1 MPQQYVGTLSFPG
14 NSYPS
19 VGIVLIVD
27 WDKPVVTIESAMPL
41 GRGETRWTSEGA
53 HIIGS
58 SVAFDTVGLPTGDE
72 RLNWY
77 LHRAGESG
85 VMRGTVTG
93 PDGHISLS
101 LNVIHGE

>member
-1 MPQQYVGTLSFPG
+1 MPQQYVGMLPFPG
-14 NSYPS
+14 DSYPP

-53 HIIGS
+53 HIVGS
-58 SVAFDTVGLPTGDE
+58 SVAFDTVGLPTDRE

-93 PDGHISLS
+93 SDGHISLS